1 MEDNKIEDLKPEKI
15 EKPKKV
21 LSQAQINHM
30 EKMRQK
36 KAIKNEAKKLIGQ
49 PTNYK
54 KTLEKNNIENKES
67 IETKKENIPD
77 IPPKNE
83 MNGLKDIDEIKNK
96 LNNVYEYIESKKN
109 KPKEK
114 DEKIDKIYK
123 YIDEKQRKKEEKLKK
138 QAEIL
143 KEQEEYNNIN
153 EEHKYYSNR
162 RNYYSPLIGGIFG
175 K

>member
-15 EKPKKV
+15 EKPKKI

-36 KAIKNEAKKLIGQ
+36 KAIRNEAKKLIGQ

-54 KTLEKNNIENKES
+54 KTLEKNDIEKKES
-67 IETKKENIPD
+67 IEKKQPILTAQSETAKNGPD
-77 IPPKNE
+77 ELN
-83 MNGLKDIDEIKNK
+83 EIKNK

-109 KPKEK
+109 KPKDK

-123 YIDEKQRKKEEKLKK
+123 YIDEKQQKKEEKLKK

-143 KEQEEYNNIN
+143 KEEETHNDIHEEY
-153 EEHKYYSNR
+153 EYYSNR
-162 RNYYSPLIGGIFG
+162 RNYYNPLIGGIFG

>member
-1 MEDNKIEDLKPEKI
+1 MEDNKIEELKPEKI

-67 IETKKENIPD
+67 IETKKEND
-77 IPPKNE
+77 ISIKPNIKN
-83 MNGLKDIDEIKNK
+83 IDEIEDIKNK

-109 KPKEK
+109 KPKDK

>member
-1 MEDNKIEDLKPEKI
+1 MEDNKIEDLKPEKV

-36 KAIKNEAKKLIGQ
+36 KAIRNEAKKLIGQ

-54 KTLEKNNIENKES
+54 KTLEKKDIEKKES
-67 IETKKENIPD
+67 IEKKELNLTAQSGTAKNAPD
-77 IPPKNE
+77 ELN
-83 MNGLKDIDEIKNK
+83 EIKNK

-109 KPKEK
+109 KPKDK

-143 KEQEEYNNIN
+143 KEQETHNDIN

>member
-67 IETKKENIPD
+67 IETKKEND
-77 IPPKNE
+77 ISIKPNIKN
-83 MNGLKDIDEIKNK
+83 IDEIEDIKNK

-109 KPKEK
+109 KPKDK